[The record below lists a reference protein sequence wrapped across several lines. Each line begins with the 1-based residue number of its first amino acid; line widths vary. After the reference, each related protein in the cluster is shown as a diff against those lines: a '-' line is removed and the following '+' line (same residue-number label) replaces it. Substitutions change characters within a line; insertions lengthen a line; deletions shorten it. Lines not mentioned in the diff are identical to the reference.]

1 MRLSAHRHRRCWR
14 TACVRQCT
22 ARVTRS
28 RDVSILVGHN
38 AQRAADDFSVADPI
52 KLSIFGHRFM
62 GIAEQMGRA
71 LQRTRCAANV
81 PVPHACVRS
90 CQCVRASVCASACAF
105 G

>member
-14 TACVRQCT
+14 TVCVRQCT
-22 ARVTRS
+22 ARITRS

-38 AQRAADDFSVADPI
+38 AQCAADDFSVADPI

-71 LQRTRCAANV
+71 LQRTRCRMR
-81 PVPHACVRS
+81 ACVRAW
-90 CQCVRASVCASACAF
+90 VRA
-105 G
+105 